1 MTARREQALR
11 NALASSRMEGLPVS
25 QQTEKDCIRYL
36 EGRVDTATLVR
47 EILEKRKDAYRG

>member
-1 MTARREQALR
+1 MTIRREQALR

-25 QQTEKDCIRYL
+25 KQTEQDCIRYL

-47 EILEKRKDAYRG
+47 EILEKQKSVYRG